1 VKALHEF
8 ENVLCAPF
16 VQIACRFVCKQQ
28 RWPIYQRSRDRHA
41 LLFAPG
47 KFPCSLRDTIC

>member
-47 KFPCSLRDTIC
+47 KFPCSLRGTIC